1 MLPELDLMLVAK
13 AVSVVSQ
20 TSIIISVLWIIR
32 HFKRYTCPVYITAI
46 VLFLT
51 SFVFSSHLW
60 ITNTIRPEFLTNHI
74 MVDLTFFFTAIT
86 LIRCSLGKDF
96 LKSQYCGPCNEPPTK
111 KS

>member
-13 AVSVVSQ
+13 AVSVISQ
-20 TSIIISVLWIIR
+20 TSIILSLLWITR

-60 ITNTIRPEFLTNHI
+60 LTNTIRPEFLTNHI

-86 LIRCSLGKDF
+86 LIRCSLGKEF
-96 LKSQYCGPCNEPPTK
+96 LKSRHCDPYNEP
-111 KS
+111 

>member
-1 MLPELDLMLVAK
+1 MMPDLDLMLVAK
-13 AVSVVSQ
+13 AVSIISQ
-20 TSIIISVLWIIR
+20 TSIILSLLWIVR

-51 SFVFSSHLW
+51 SFVFGSHLW
-60 ITNTIRPEFLTNHI
+60 FRDTIRPEFLTNHI

>member
-51 SFVFSSHLW
+51 SFVFSTHLW
-60 ITNTIRPEFLTNHI
+60 FRDVIRPEFLTNHI
-74 MVDLTFFFTAIT
+74 MVDLTFLFTAIT

-96 LKSQYCGPCNEPPTK
+96 LKSQYCGPCDNTPSK